1 MQMMMTENSRA
12 GRAAAARASLLSV
25 LVVLS
30 VTDAQAYIDPGT
42 GSMLLQMGLAA
53 IAGAMFY
60 FRQFRLLVAA
70 WFRRVVLR
78 QADVTPARVISS
90 SQDAGQ

>member
-1 MQMMMTENSRA
+1 MTSETKA
-12 GRAAAARASLLSV
+12 PGRAVAARSSLLSV

-78 QADVTPARVISS
+78 QADVTPAPAIST